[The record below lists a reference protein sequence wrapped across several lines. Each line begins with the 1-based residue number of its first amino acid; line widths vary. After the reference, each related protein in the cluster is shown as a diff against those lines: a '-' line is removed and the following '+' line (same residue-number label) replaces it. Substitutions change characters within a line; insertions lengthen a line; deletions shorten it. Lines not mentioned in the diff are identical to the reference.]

1 MSSITMSMHRYGE
14 GDIFEV
20 AKQLWREISQ
30 TAELICLQERYGSGG
45 QAILLSCEKYFFRNG
60 SYASLNVMLTEF
72 DGVQRADIVGSG
84 GGEGIFNFSL
94 WANDEFAE
102 DAQRALGAM
111 GFTVTAESEE

>member
-1 MSSITMSMHRYGE
+1 MSSITIAMHRHEE
-14 GDIFEV
+14 GDLSKV
-20 AKQLWREISQ
+20 AKQLWREIPQ
-30 TAELICLQERYGSGG
+30 TAELICLQERRGSGG

-111 GFTVTAESEE
+111 GFTVTAGDQE